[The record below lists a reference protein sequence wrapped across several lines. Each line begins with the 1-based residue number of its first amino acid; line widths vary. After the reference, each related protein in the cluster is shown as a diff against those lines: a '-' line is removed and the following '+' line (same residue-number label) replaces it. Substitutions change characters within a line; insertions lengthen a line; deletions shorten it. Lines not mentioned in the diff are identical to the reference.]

1 MLDRDYILEKHT
13 ILNDFTLNKDK
24 QEYILN
30 SFAKQREDR
39 IKKRELK
46 SDKAAYQKAIDKT
59 YEEIIELYKQ
69 HDIELAENPMLES
82 FLKRSYG
89 SKAGGIV
96 NRRNK
101 LKKQLSLLDE

>member
-24 QEYILN
+24 QEFILN
-30 SFAKQREDR
+30 GFAKQREDR

-46 SDKAAYQKAIDKT
+46 ANRAAYQKAIDKT

-69 HDIELAENPMLES
+69 HDIELKEKPMLEAA
-82 FLKRSYG
+82 LKRSYG

-101 LKKQLSLLDE
+101 LRKELSLLDE

>member
-24 QEYILN
+24 QEFILN
-30 SFAKQREDR
+30 GFARQKE
-39 IKKRELK
+39 KRALK
-46 SDKAAYQKAIDKT
+46 RKLQENKNKLQIAIDKT
-59 YEEIIELYKQ
+59 YEEIIELYRQ
-69 HDIELAENPMLES
+69 HDVELVENPMLEA

-89 SKAGGIV
+89 SKAGGVV

-101 LKKQLSLLDE
+101 LKKELSLLDE